1 MKKLPKSIFKRK
13 EWGREEARG
22 KERTIGLKRKRREIR
37 MLAKDD
43 AGARRGG
50 KVDRKRQREKR
61 WGWRKVGAKLLTSQM
76 KEWKK
81 KWREVS
87 RVKKSAIIGHKWRL
101 VGASNGTCGMRV
113 EIATLGGR
121 KPSVRWGWR
130 MVRWMGWWWMAQ
142 ISLDGAMTDGWC
154 EGCTS
159 MSMSL
164 RLLRVVET
172 VSTFFLFG

>member
-61 WGWRKVGAKLLTSQM
+61 
-76 KEWKK
+76 
-81 KWREVS
+81 
-87 RVKKSAIIGHKWRL
+87 
-101 VGASNGTCGMRV
+101 
-113 EIATLGGR
+113 
-121 KPSVRWGWR
+121 
-130 MVRWMGWWWMAQ
+130 
-142 ISLDGAMTDGWC
+142 
-154 EGCTS
+154 
-159 MSMSL
+159 
-164 RLLRVVET
+164 
-172 VSTFFLFG
+172 